1 MFITQHIVFLR
12 LWNINRSGRI
22 LLQINAGALDFSYME
37 GGFYIKFHLY
47 NKVDKSKWILMAIYG
62 PAQDDFK
69 STFLAELVRAYQE
82 NPLPTLIG
90 GDFNIL
96 CKSSQK
102 TNNPFNDQWPFL
114 FNAAIDKFDSR
125 LHGHTPY
132 LFQPMKS

>member
-1 MFITQHIVFLR
+1 MQ
-12 LWNINRSGRI
+12 
-22 LLQINAGALDFSYME
+22 

-69 STFLAELVRAYQE
+69 YTFLAELVRACQE

-96 CKSSQK
+96 YKSSQK
-102 TNNPFNDQWPFL
+102 TNNRFNDQ
-114 FNAAIDKFDSR
+114 
-125 LHGHTPY
+125 
-132 LFQPMKS
+132 